1 MDTLYT
7 LFHFIVAIGIL
18 VSFHEFGH
26 FWVAKKV
33 GVKVIRFSVG
43 FGKVVWSY
51 QKTPDSTEYV
61 LSAIPLGGYVKMLD
75 EREGDIKAEDL
86 PYSFNQQSLLARTAI
101 VAAGPIFNLLL
112 AVILFWSV
120 FMLGETGLR
129 PVLGEIE
136 VGTLA
141 DQAGFVEGEEI
152 VSINN
157 ELTPIWNEAM
167 TLLFSFAMQGEQEI
181 VVGVKDRDDIE
192 KTHILKVAKED
203 VQQPEI
209 LFKRLGFK
217 PWMPKL
223 DPVIGELL
231 EQGTAKKAGLQKGD
245 LIITADDEVMADW
258 MQWVEY
264 VKARPEI
271 AIQVIVER
279 EGVRLPFTLV
289 PERIEDAE
297 KDYGRIGA
305 SVEIS
310 EELIDY
316 LRVEYSLP
324 PLQALT
330 AAIERTW
337 FYSVNSLQMMGKM
350 LLGEVSTKNL
360 SGPISIAQYAGKS
373 AERGLVSFLKF
384 LAAVSISL
392 GVLNLLPIPM
402 LDGGHLLFFALEAIK
417 GRPIS
422 ERIQIVFQQL
432 GIFCLL
438 SLMVFAVFLD
448 IERLFQ

>member
-26 FWVAKKV
+26 FWVARRM
-33 GVKVIRFSVG
+33 GVKVLRFSIG

-51 QKTPDSTEYV
+51 QKTADSTEYV

-75 EREGDIKAEDL
+75 EREGNVKVEDL
-86 PYSFNQQSLLARTAI
+86 PLAFNRQSILARTAI
-101 VAAGPIFNLLL
+101 VIAGPLFNLLL

-120 FMLGETGLR
+120 LMMGETGLR

-136 VGTLA
+136 TGTLA
-141 DQAGFVEGEEI
+141 EQAGFVEGEEI

-157 ELTPIWNEAM
+157 ESTPIWNE
-167 TLLFSFAMQGEQEI
+167 TISLLFSYAMQGDQEI
-181 VVGVKDRDDIE
+181 RVGVKNADGIE
-192 KTHILKVAKED
+192 QTHILKIAKED
-203 VQQPEI
+203 TQDPEI
-209 LFKRLGFK
+209 LFKKLGFK
-217 PWMPKL
+217 PWSPAL
-223 DPVIGELL
+223 EPVIGDLL
-231 EQGTAKKAGLQKGD
+231 ELGRAKEIGLLKGD
-245 LIITADDEVMADW
+245 LIISADDQPITDW
-258 MQWVEY
+258 IQWVDY
-264 VKARPEI
+264 VKSRPEI
-271 AIQVIVER
+271 PIQLVIER

-289 PERIEDAE
+289 PEKIEDAE

-305 SVEIS
+305 SVEIP

-316 LRVEYSLP
+316 LKVEYSLP
-324 PLQALT
+324 PLKALT
-330 AAIERTW
+330 TAFERTW
-337 FYSVNSLQMMGKM
+337 FYSSNTLQMMGKM
-350 LLGEVSTKNL
+350 LTGNASAKNL

-373 AERGLVSFLKF
+373 AERGLVPFLKF
-384 LAAVSISL
+384 LAVVSISL

-417 GRPIS
+417 GRPVS
-422 ERIQIVFQQL
+422 ERIQIAFQQL

-438 SLMVFAVFLD
+438 SLMIFAVFLD
-448 IERLFQ
+448 IERLIQ